1 MHTPVR
7 ETCEVMDDLVRRG
20 KILYWGV
27 SEWTAAELREAVAV
41 CKEHGYT
48 GLVGDQP
55 QYNALW
61 RTIEREILPESK
73 VLGLGTI
80 CWSPLAMG
88 ILTGKYTTVDS
99 VPEGSRGAGPSFA
112 FISEDDTWN
121 DMPYFNQPTLD
132 AVQALKPVADEAGC
146 TLSQLAL
153 AWCLRD
159 EAVSAVIT
167 GAKRP
172 AQIEETVVAADL
184 ELGEDVLAA
193 VTEGLRD
200 VADHTAAPAANMD
213 S

>member
-1 MHTPVR
+1 
-7 ETCEVMDDLVRRG
+7 
-20 KILYWGV
+20 
-27 SEWTAAELREAVAV
+27 
-41 CKEHGYT
+41 
-48 GLVGDQP
+48 
-55 QYNALW
+55 
-61 RTIEREILPESK
+61 
-73 VLGLGTI
+73 
-80 CWSPLAMG
+80 MG

-159 EAVSAVIT
+159 EAISAVIT

-172 AQIEETVVAADL
+172 AQIEETVIAADL

-200 VADHTAAPAANMD
+200 VADHSAAPAANMD